1 MSEDGSRPS
10 VTYQGPRGPQGSQGS
25 AGSQGNQG
33 RAGNQ
38 GQAGEQGAQGKRG
51 AQGEHG
57 VAGLSRPV
65 RRALVFLF
73 VLCVALAAANMLW
86 TAHAVNA
93 DNQQQCASLEA
104 VARIP
109 VPQPVAGNPSR
120 LWDSR
125 YEAIERQ
132 RARQLHCPGF

>member
-1 MSEDGSRPS
+1 MSEDGNRPS

-25 AGSQGNQG
+25 AGNQGNQG

-73 VLCVALAAANMLW
+73 VLCVALAGANMLW
-86 TAHAVNA
+86 TAHVVQGNS
-93 DNQQQCASLEA
+93 QQMCSSLEA

-125 YEAIERQ
+125 YEAIERT
-132 RARQLHCPGF
+132 RARQLRCPGF